1 MSKRLVGALGVLAL
15 LVIAGIVVA
24 LTGVGR
30 SGSPSASR
38 RPGAAVSKR
47 PQGSATTR
55 PSTTTSTTPSTATT
69 SALPL
74 GSWTLPSPK
83 RYEGVVGVGFP
94 HTTLGAVA
102 MGFNDAS
109 AQLQVNPS
117 IAASVAEDVALN
129 PSPALGRQV
138 AQGIEKLR
146 AHYGIPPTGPTP
158 DTISLSLDAC
168 RVQQVAPDRVVA
180 GYEGTLVVQGPSIQG
195 ITANFAVAIPMVWNK
210 SDWAVDFAT
219 TLPRP
224 PVAFPGAPG
233 ASADGWHP
241 CSEG

>member
-30 SGSPSASR
+30 SGSPSGSR
-38 RPGAAVSKR
+38 RPSAAASKR
-47 PQGSATTR
+47 PQGSVTTE
-55 PSTTTSTTPSTATT
+55 PSTTTSMTPTTTTT

-102 MGFNDAS
+102 MGYQAVS
-109 AQLQVNPS
+109 ALVTVNPNIS
-117 IAASVAEDVALN
+117 ASVVRDVFLDPTTAEVA
-129 PSPALGRQV
+129 AAAQEVRQ
-138 AQGIEKLR
+138 AR
-146 AHYGIPPTGPTP
+146 AKYGLPPTGPTSG
-158 DTISLSLDAC
+158 TISLSLEAC

-195 ITANFAVAIPMVWNK
+195 VTANWSEAVALVWTG
-210 SDWAVDFAT
+210 SDWRVDWRS
-219 TLPRP
+219 PQQKP
-224 PVAFPGAPG
+224 PIAFPGAAG
-233 ASADGWHP
+233 SAADGWHP
-241 CSEG
+241 CSEV